1 MFDKLAEYRKAIAAF
16 ATPGIIIIIASL
28 TPASDG
34 GSTITISEWL
44 YVILAVLGTGTAV
57 AAIPNALTATQK
69 LAIAEAP
76 VHLAGK
82 SVTHPVS
89 SKLRRRAGDAH
100 KIANPH
106 LYPVADVQA
115 ARARAGLGPV

>member
-1 MFDKLAEYRKAIAAF
+1 MLDKLAEYRKAIAGF
-16 ATPGIIIIIASL
+16 ITPGIVIIIASL
-28 TPASDG
+28 APASDG

-76 VHLAGK
+76 VNLVGK
-82 SVTHPVS
+82 SVTYPVS

-100 KIANPH
+100 KIVNPDQ
-106 LYPVADVQA
+106 YPVADVQA